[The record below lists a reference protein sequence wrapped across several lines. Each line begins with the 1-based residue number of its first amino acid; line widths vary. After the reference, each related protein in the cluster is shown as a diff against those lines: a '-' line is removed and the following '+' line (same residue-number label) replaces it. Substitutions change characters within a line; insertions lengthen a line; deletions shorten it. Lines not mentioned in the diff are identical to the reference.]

1 MKSITTKLLFAGT
14 LISLPFL
21 AAAIETLPNQEIQQA
36 RSLVKSFGSD
46 LKQVLKTAMQTE
58 GPLKALEVCNVQ
70 AKPIADKNSSV
81 SPWKIGRT
89 SLRVRNENNI
99 ADEWETSVLQQ
110 FEKRKKAGE
119 DLKNMEYSEVIKS
132 GDKSVYRYM
141 KPIPTAGLCL
151 TCHGTKLSNDVH
163 DKVKALYPEDK
174 AISFNVGDIRGA
186 FTLIK
191 TLNVE

>member
-21 AAAIETLPNQEIQQA
+21 AAAIETLPNQELQQA

-46 LKQVLKTAMQTE
+46 LKKVLKTAMQTE

-81 SPWKIGRT
+81 SPWNIGRT

-174 AISFNVGDIRGA
+174 AIGFNVGDIRGA

-191 TLNVE
+191 TLSVE

>member
-174 AISFNVGDIRGA
+174 AIGFNVGDIRGA

>member
-58 GPLKALEVCNVQ
+58 GPLKALEVCNLQ

-81 SPWKIGRT
+81 SPWNIGRT

-119 DLKNMEYSEVIKS
+119 DLKNMEYSEIIKS

-174 AISFNVGDIRGA
+174 AIGFNVGDIRGA